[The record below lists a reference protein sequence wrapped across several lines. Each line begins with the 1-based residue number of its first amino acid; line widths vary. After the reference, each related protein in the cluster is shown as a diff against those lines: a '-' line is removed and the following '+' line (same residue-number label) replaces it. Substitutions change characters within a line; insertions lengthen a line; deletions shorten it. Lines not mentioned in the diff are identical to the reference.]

1 MVRAADFLCSRVR
14 DVAVSAPVG
23 GGELAAWL
31 RREFGAPIRPD
42 SGEIPAAVRFDGTGA
57 LEGRR
62 VLSLFGTEPELAGI
76 RLRAAALE
84 PEDREK
90 LPLMAALWEAGRGE
104 RLGLEFT

>member
-1 MVRAADFLCSRVR
+1 MTG
-14 DVAVSAPVG
+14 P
-23 GGELAAWL
+23 
-31 RREFGAPIRPD
+31 
-42 SGEIPAAVRFDGTGA
+42 GA

-90 LPLMAALWEAGRGE
+90 LP
-104 RLGLEFT
+104 